1 MKATP
6 ADLLAEHFIRE
17 SGIGA
22 IAIGNERPATIAAVE
37 CSTLSSTKTAVLC
50 CARPNDAEA
59 IADGARRQL
68 PDGAT
73 AADAAVAVRAIAAAR
88 EIALTPHNAVLARA
102 RAAVAHV
109 ERTLTAMKAKGD
121 LKGINRDFKAAR
133 EADPNLRYRDYFHAR
148 KLSMLTVLAQGIR
161 ARS

>member
-22 IAIGNERPATIAAVE
+22 IAISNETPIIIAAIE
-37 CSTLSSTKTAVLC
+37 CSISSPTKTSVLC
-50 CARPNDAEA
+50 CARPNDAAA

-73 AADAAVAVRAIAAAR
+73 AAVAVRAVAATR

-133 EADPNLRYRDYFHAR
+133 EADPNLRYRDYFQTR
-148 KLSMLTVLAQGIR
+148 KLGMLTLLAQGIR